1 MHTVLKLYDRL
12 CAAEGGGFVVRRKA
26 HAGGGG
32 RRKAPANP
40 ATSAER
46 DGSPGV
52 CE

>member
-32 RRKAPANP
+32 RRKPQAQVGGRIVNNGH
-40 ATSAER
+40 R
-46 DGSPGV
+46 Q
-52 CE
+52 